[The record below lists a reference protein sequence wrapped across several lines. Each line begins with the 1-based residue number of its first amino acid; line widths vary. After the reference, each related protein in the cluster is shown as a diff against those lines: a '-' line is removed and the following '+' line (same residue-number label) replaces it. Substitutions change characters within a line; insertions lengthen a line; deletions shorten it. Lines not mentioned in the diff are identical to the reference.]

1 MLISIWFRFVFIY
14 CIVFHMLHWFMFHF
28 LESSSV
34 FRTKVMTLC
43 CCCCLYHM
51 LIRATSQNTKK
62 DEDSSER
69 ELVSIFSFCELQFQ
83 PCGDGWMHCGSLE
96 ILTIYSICIF
106 FVLMNIIYVT
116 LTCICLI
123 IALFWS
129 RIILRIKTERYVAY
143 SSWHVTSISRLDG
156 CNGTPQNIVHKIIFI
171 ISVNFLYI
179 II

>member
-43 CCCCLYHM
+43 CCCCLYHR

-106 FVLMNIIYVT
+106 FRFDEYYLCNFNLYLSNHCFI
-116 LTCICLI
+116 LI
-123 IALFWS
+123 AHYT
-129 RIILRIKTERYVAY
+129 K
-143 SSWHVTSISRLDG
+143 
-156 CNGTPQNIVHKIIFI
+156 N
-171 ISVNFLYI
+171 
-179 II
+179 